1 MFREPTWMDE
11 ETITL
16 ILTFKTN
23 NARKAV
29 FLVSWIL
36 RVLSLQSVSVSDI
49 KTDGKE
55 LHLKD
60 AHHSE
65 VFKQMEKNL
74 ASLCARIVHQFNAW
88 KW

>member
-1 MFREPTWMDE
+1 M
-11 ETITL
+11 
-16 ILTFKTN
+16 
-23 NARKAV
+23 
-29 FLVSWIL
+29 

-74 ASLCARIVHQFNAW
+74 ASLCARIVHQFNA
-88 KW
+88 